1 MRQYSWLEN
10 DLASVNRSVTPWVVV
25 YGHRPM
31 YCTNADRDDC
41 TFFETR
47 TRTGLPLTKW
57 WGLEPLLAQYGVD
70 LAVWAHEHSYER
82 LLPTY
87 NRKVVPSPDPGDPYN
102 QPRAP
107 VHITT
112 GHLRACIIPN
122 SCIIVI
128 PLVSLSPYSG
138 SAGCREKHDDFN
150 KTHPDWSAF
159 RSTDYGYSRFY
170 FANSTHVRVQQVSA
184 EKNGTVIDE
193 IWVVQNSHGPFHSI
207 L

>member
-10 DLASVNRSVTPWVVV
+10 DLASVNRSITPWVVV

-41 TFFETR
+41 TKFETR

-87 NRKVVPSPDPGDPYN
+87 NRKVVPSPDPGAPYN
-102 QPRAP
+102 QPRAT

-112 GHLRACIIPN
+112 GNVVP
-122 SCIIVI
+122 
-128 PLVSLSPYSG
+128 
-138 SAGCREKHDDFN
+138 E
-150 KTHPDWSAF
+150 
-159 RSTDYGYSRFY
+159 
-170 FANSTHVRVQQVSA
+170 
-184 EKNGTVIDE
+184 
-193 IWVVQNSHGPFHSI
+193 WV
-207 L
+207 

>member
-1 MRQYSWLEN
+1 MNLLLEKTLLIELYVSTLLYRCKKKLSTSLISYKVMRQYSWLEN
-10 DLASVNRSVTPWVVV
+10 DLASVNRSITPWVVV

-41 TFFETR
+41 TKFETR

-87 NRKVVPSPDPGDPYN
+87 NRKVVPSPDPGAPYN
-102 QPRAP
+102 QPRAT

-112 GHLRACIIPN
+112 GN
-122 SCIIVI
+122 
-128 PLVSLSPYSG
+128 
-138 SAGCREKHDDFN
+138 
-150 KTHPDWSAF
+150 
-159 RSTDYGYSRFY
+159 
-170 FANSTHVRVQQVSA
+170 
-184 EKNGTVIDE
+184 
-193 IWVVQNSHGPFHSI
+193 VVPE